1 MQIRKAERRKA
12 KLRLALC
19 GVSGSGKTYS
29 ALKIAKGMSGKT
41 VVIDTENGSADLYC
55 QLHDYDVLTL
65 NAPFTIERY
74 IEAIKMCEKAGYD
87 IIIIDSYSHAWA
99 GPGGI
104 LDEKNGVRNKN
115 DFAAWATVMPKHER
129 LIQKIIQSNAHIIAC
144 MRSKAKYEIVMNNNN
159 KMTPVKIGLA
169 PIQREGTDHEFTI
182 VLDID
187 KDTHMYYAS
196 KDRTGIFE
204 GKNEIVNES
213 VGERLIEWLEEG
225 FSRDDLISDHVKRIE
240 SSQNMDEL
248 KSAWALIY
256 NDNLL
261 NLELERLT
269 KLKDSKKIELENLNE
284 DINM

>member
-65 NAPFTIERY
+65 NAPFSIERY

-87 IIIIDSYSHAWA
+87 IIIIDSYSHAWV
-99 GPGGI
+99 GSGGI

-144 MRSKAKYEIVMNNNN
+144 MRSKAKYEIVMNSSN

-204 GKNEIVNES
+204 GKNEIVDES

-248 KSAWALIY
+248 KSAWAFIY

-261 NLELERLT
+261 NPELEKLT